1 MSDLHLETQPGFE
14 PLPAPGAELLVL
26 AGDIGSYQR
35 GSRLA
40 DNDFGLERFSP
51 KLGWPCEVLY
61 VPGNHEYD
69 NLDFDA
75 THARLRETCDRLGI
89 TWLERETVVRGSTRF
104 IGTTLWSDF
113 DAFIDAEDAAHPL
126 IVERKRGK
134 AYRAANYYL
143 EKAATTRGGDLWLAP
158 GWREQALVCQ
168 AWLRDALAQP
178 FEGTTV
184 VVTHFAPSLRSADP
198 RYGLAAG
205 TAGFCNS
212 MDDWLEKADFWL
224 HGHLHCQHDYV
235 ERGCRVIANTLGY
248 ATKGE
253 QEEFRRR
260 FVIDLTA

>member
-1 MSDLHLETQPGFE
+1 MSDLHLETQPAFM
-14 PLPAPGAELLVL
+14 PTPAPGADLLVL

-40 DNDFGLERFSP
+40 DEDFGLARFSP
-51 KLGWPCEVLY
+51 RNGWPCEVLY

-75 THARLRETCDRLGI
+75 THARLRETCERLGI
-89 TWLERETVVRGSTRF
+89 TWLEREVLVRGGIRF
-104 IGTTLWSDF
+104 VGTTLWSDF
-113 DAFIDAEDAAHPL
+113 DTFITDEDRAHPL

-143 EKAATTRGGDLWLAP
+143 QKAATTRGGELWLAP

-184 VVTHFAPSLRSADP
+184 VVTHFAPTLHSADP
-198 RYGLAAG
+198 RYGMAAG

-212 MDDWLEKADFWL
+212 LDAWLEKADYWL
-224 HGHLHCQHDYV
+224 HGHLHCQQDYV
-235 ERGCRVIANTLGY
+235 QNGCRVIANTLGY
-248 ATKGE
+248 AVKGE
-253 QEEFRRR
+253 QEGFRPQL
-260 FVIDLTA
+260 VIDLTG